1 MAVLLFLLT
10 KERSDELGP
19 MEIRNG
25 ELRSGRNSCLAFI
38 LKEAL
43 AERFN

>member
-10 KERSDELGP
+10 KEHSDELDP
-19 MEIRNG
+19 IEIRHG
-25 ELRSGRNSCLAFI
+25 KLRNGRNSCWAFI

-43 AERFN
+43 AERFD